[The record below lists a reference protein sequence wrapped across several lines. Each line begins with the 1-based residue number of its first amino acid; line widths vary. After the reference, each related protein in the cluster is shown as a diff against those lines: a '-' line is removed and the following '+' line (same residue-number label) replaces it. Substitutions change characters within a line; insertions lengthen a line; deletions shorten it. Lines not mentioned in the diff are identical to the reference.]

1 MFEEKQH
8 ESNCTSEKIK
18 KFSTIQQ
25 ANILN
30 SQQSQRSTTTQRS
43 TILLED

>member
-18 KFSTIQQ
+18 KYNKPTFL
-25 ANILN
+25 ILN
-30 SQQSQRSTTTQRS
+30 NLKDRRQLKDQPFF
-43 TILLED
+43 